1 LILTDRE
8 IQIGIERGLITIDP
22 RPNDRAFSSTS
33 VDLTL
38 DANLTEFKPVKGGI
52 ETVIDPDHD
61 EFSSEAT
68 LAELTNSFQIPEGG
82 YLFKPG
88 PLVLAWTAEAVDL
101 KTDARIAGRVEG
113 KSSLARL
120 GLGIHVTA
128 PTIHSGFKGRI
139 RLEMVNHGSMPIRL
153 RPGMRI
159 CQLIFEATLGTPE
172 RGYRGQFFGQSAPP
186 PRL

>member
-22 RPNDRAFSSTS
+22 RPNDRTFSSTS

-38 DANLTEFKPVKGGI
+38 DATLTEFKSVKAGI

-61 EFSSEAT
+61 EFSSEAV
-68 LAELTNSFQIPEGG
+68 LAELTNSFQIPADG
-82 YLFKPG
+82 YLLRPG
-88 PLVLAWTAEAVDL
+88 PLVLGWTAEAVDL

-139 RLEMVNHGSMPIRL
+139 RLEMVNHGSIPVRL
-153 RPGMRI
+153 RAGMRI

-172 RGYRGQFFGQSAPP
+172 RGYRGQFFGQSAP
-186 PRL
+186 LTT